1 MERKR
6 NIQPEKQKRQA
17 AAAIR
22 KAAVAIANLPQ
33 EVERRNRARHEPT
46 PVQSAEAVR
55 LVDLSTHGCCLGFA
69 TTADYRPGQ
78 FIRLG
83 FPGEIEAIRA
93 IVRWTEGLRVG
104 AEFTRGLPSHRI
116 EAILG
121 EDRNPM
127 VGLL

>member
-6 NIQPEKQKRQA
+6 NVQPDKEKRQA

-22 KAAVAIANLPQ
+22 KAAAAIAKLPH
-33 EVERRNRARHEPT
+33 EVERRNRTRHEPP
-46 PVQSAEAVR
+46 PVQGTEPVR

-83 FPGEIEAIRA
+83 FPGEVEAIRA
-93 IVRWTEGLRVG
+93 IVRWTEGLRIG
-104 AEFTRGLPSHRI
+104 AEFTRGLPTQRI

>member
-6 NIQPEKQKRQA
+6 NIQPAREQREA
-17 AAAIR
+17 AARAAR
-22 KAAVAIANLPQ
+22 KAASAAAPPADR
-33 EVERRNRARHEPT
+33 ERRGRARREMTPT
-46 PVQSAEAVR
+46 NSIEAVR

-78 FIRLG
+78 FIRVG

-104 AEFTRGLPSHRI
+104 AEFTRGLPSQRI